1 MHILQKVNYLNTLK
15 LSNYMKPESGDNVVV
30 YATDNTYEG
39 ILMPRPELLDEN
51 IVVIKLDSG
60 YNIGIDKKNITKIE
74 LKSKYNPKIKKQN
87 KLEFKKNLPTISVL
101 SFGGTISSKID
112 YKTGGTYAD
121 YTAEDFVMMCPELS
135 DIANIK
141 ARKVMAK
148 MSEDFTPEDW
158 IKMSKEIEKEIKTG
172 VDGIIIS
179 QGTDTLHFSTSAM
192 HYMFESL
199 NIPIIFTASQRSIDR
214 GSSDAFMNLICSV
227 NAASKFK
234 YPGVFSC
241 MHGTTNDDYCILIK
255 GNKLR
260 KMHTS
265 RRDAFRP
272 INDKVIAKVYTN
284 GIIELLDESYKE
296 IIDNY
301 NFKNNKV
308 IVKPLFEEKTALIY
322 VYPGF
327 NPKILDFYIDNNY
340 KGIVIAATA
349 LGHVCSVGK
358 NNVLPYIEKAI
369 KNNIIVVIASQTIYG
384 KTHKYVYSTLRKLSV
399 ELKCI
404 FAEDITPENSYVKL
418 GCMIAKAK
426 NKDEAIKLFLMQ
438 DKDSRI
444 SADSF
449 LN

>member
-1 MHILQKVNYLNTLK
+1 ME
-15 LSNYMKPESGDNVVV
+15 PEFGDNVLV
-30 YATDNTYEG
+30 YANDNTYEG
-39 ILMPRPELLDEN
+39 VLMPRPSLLDKN
-51 IVVIKLDSG
+51 IVVIKLNNG
-60 YNIGIDKKNITKIE
+60 YNIGIDKKNIKKIE
-74 LKSKYNPKIKKQN
+74 LKSKYKPKVEKPKKI
-87 KLEFKKNLPTISVL
+87 EFKKNLPTISVL
-101 SFGGTISSKID
+101 SFGGTISSKVD

-141 ARKVMAK
+141 AKKVMGK
-148 MSEDFTPEDW
+148 MSEDFTPKDW
-158 IKMSKEIEKEIKTG
+158 TIMAREIEKEIKTG

-179 QGTDTLHFSTSAM
+179 QGTDTLHFSTSAI
-192 HYMFESL
+192 HYMFERL

-227 NAASKFK
+227 NATSKFK
-234 YPGVFSC
+234 HPGVFSC

-272 INDKVIAKVYTN
+272 INDSIIAKVYTN
-284 GIIELLDESYKE
+284 GVIDILDENYKE
-296 IIDNY
+296 NVENN
-301 NFKNNKV
+301 NFKKSEV
-308 IVKPLFEEKTALIY
+308 SLKPVFEEKTALIY

-327 NPKILDFYIDNNY
+327 NPKIFDFYIENNY

-349 LGHVCSVGK
+349 LGHVCSSGK
-358 NNVLPYIEKAI
+358 NNVLPYIKKAI
-369 KNNIIVVIASQTIYG
+369 ENGILVVISSQTIYG

-399 ELKCI
+399 ELNCV
-404 FAEDITPENSYVKL
+404 FSEDLTPETSYVKL
-418 GCMIAKAK
+418 GVILSKAK
-426 NKDEAIKLFLMQ
+426 NKDEATKLFLMQ
-438 DKDSRI
+438 DKDERSL
-444 SADSF
+444 ADSF